1 MIWMLIARNKI
12 GAAALVLSAVL
23 ASGCLGLWLALQVES
38 SRADREKGRADR
50 EAGKASLEASRV
62 KVEASRASQWQEAYS
77 RLREA
82 LEGQQEA
89 VRTLVERAG
98 EASRRA
104 QEASDRAGREARAWM
119 GKASAIQA
127 EKPPAGVDPC
137 EAAREAFARELRE
150 ERPDAP

>member
-1 MIWMLIARNKI
+1 MMTWIARNKI
-12 GAAALVLSAVL
+12 GTAALVLSAALSVVC
-23 ASGCLGLWLALQVES
+23 ASLWLALQVES
-38 SRADREKGRADR
+38 SRADREAGRADR

-62 KVEASRASQWQEAYS
+62 KVEASRASQWEEAYS

-82 LEGQQEA
+82 VEGQQEA
-89 VRTLVERAG
+89 VKTLVERAG

-104 QEASDRAGREARAWM
+104 QEASDRAQREARAWM
-119 GKASAIQA
+119 DRAGTIQA
-127 EKPPAGVDPC
+127 EKAPVGVDPC

>member
-1 MIWMLIARNKI
+1 MMMWIARNKI
-12 GAAALVLSAVL
+12 GTAALVLSAIL
-23 ASGCLGLWLALQVES
+23 GTACLGLWLALQVES
-38 SRADREKGRADR
+38 SRADREAGRADR

-82 LEGQQEA
+82 VEGQQEA
-89 VRTLVERAG
+89 VRDLVQRAG

-104 QEASDRAGREARAWM
+104 QEASDRAQREARAWM

-127 EKPPAGVDPC
+127 EKAPVGVDPC